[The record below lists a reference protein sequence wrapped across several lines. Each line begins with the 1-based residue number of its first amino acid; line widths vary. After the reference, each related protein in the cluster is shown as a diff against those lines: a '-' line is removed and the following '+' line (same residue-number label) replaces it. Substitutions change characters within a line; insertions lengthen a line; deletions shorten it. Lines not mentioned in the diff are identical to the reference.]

1 MLEKYF
7 SAVQFI
13 KDKVAANLVTAST
26 QNKINLNEQELK
38 RVIEIVNST
47 IEQAAIDSSSTFEN

>member
-13 KDKVAANLVTAST
+13 KDKVSSNLVAAST
-26 QNKINLNEQELK
+26 QGKLNLDETELK

>member
-13 KDKVAANLVTAST
+13 KDKVASNLVTASA
-26 QNKINLNEQELK
+26 QNKLNLDETELK